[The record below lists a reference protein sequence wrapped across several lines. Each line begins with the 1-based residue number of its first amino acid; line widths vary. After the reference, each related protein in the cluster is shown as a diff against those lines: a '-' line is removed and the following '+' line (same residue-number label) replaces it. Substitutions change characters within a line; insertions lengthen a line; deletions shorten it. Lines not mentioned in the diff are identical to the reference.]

1 MEIEQSI
8 SAMVKRLTSIREI
21 KAELSREETELSLP
35 LLTDVCL
42 VGNIYDLF
50 VSIVGKRIKKRSM
63 AMDRKMFIFVILY
76 FYCPSSI
83 AGFKIKR
90 GLREKIAEVLDCTC
104 SNISH
109 DYKDVG
115 FYYLTY
121 RKFRTDVNT
130 IISRIKEQM
139 GV

>member
-8 SAMVKRLTSIREI
+8 SAMVKRLTFIREI

-115 FYYLTY
+115 FYYQTY